1 MLSSDFTIRTNF
13 ALKVF
18 ESISDAIAF
27 VTKPNKVPLWRQY
40 SLRHC
45 CFYFI
50 SSSMNAEFLFSQ
62 AKLLKNGDLGY
73 LSFRPRAKSSL
84 SAICQPNPK
93 NTIACIHAGFQ
104 SFKPL
109 FHKWPRQNFNT
120 ISIEIFRWSL
130 LWLPLAFEWT
140 IDKSG
145 LVRPWA
151 ESNFIINFFNLTRKI
166 MVLWTHDL
174 CDTGAALYQLS

>member
-1 MLSSDFTIRTNF
+1 MSLLLVINFYLFWNLSWNGVQSCWAVILPSKQILTW
-13 ALKVF
+13 KVF
-18 ESISDAIAF
+18 KSISDAIAF

-40 SLRHC
+40 SLPHC

-109 FHKWPRQNFNT
+109 FHKWPRQNF
-120 ISIEIFRWSL
+120 SIQ
-130 LWLPLAFEWT
+130 
-140 IDKSG
+140 
-145 LVRPWA
+145 
-151 ESNFIINFFNLTRKI
+151 
-166 MVLWTHDL
+166 
-174 CDTGAALYQLS
+174 Y